1 MAHILLIDDDALLR
15 DTLQQMLELDGHRVT
30 LACDG
35 TQGVTAYQQ
44 GGKGTKSGGFDL
56 VITDILMP
64 GQDGTEVIVKLR
76 QQGAT
81 LPIIAISGGRRML
94 SPKFSLETAQLVG
107 ATSHLAKPFS
117 RAILQSEITKVL
129 SERRP

>member
-1 MAHILLIDDDALLR
+1 MAHILLIDDDDLLR
-15 DTLQQMLELDGHRVT
+15 ETLQQMLELDGHRVT
-30 LACDG
+30 LAVDG
-35 TQGVTAYQQ
+35 NEGVAQYDKA
-44 GGKGTKSGGFDL
+44 GKGGAFDL

-94 SPKFSLETAQLVG
+94 SPRFSLETAQLVG

-117 RAILQSEITKVL
+117 RAVLQSEITKAL

>member
-1 MAHILLIDDDALLR
+1 MAHILLIDDDDLLR
-15 DTLQQMLELDGHRVT
+15 DTLQQMLALDGHRVT
-30 LACDG
+30 LAANG
-35 TQGVTAYQQ
+35 KEGVEAF
-44 GGKGTKSGGFDL
+44 GKGSGVDL

-76 QQGAT
+76 QHSAT

-117 RAILQSEITKVL
+117 RATLQSAINKAL
-129 SERRP
+129 SDRRP

>member
-1 MAHILLIDDDALLR
+1 MANILLIDDDELLR
-15 DTLQQMLELDGHRVT
+15 ETLQQMLELDGHRVT
-30 LACDG
+30 PAADG
-35 TQGVTAYQQ
+35 VAGIARFEERQRGHLE
-44 GGKGTKSGGFDL
+44 GFDL

-76 QQGAT
+76 QQCAT

-117 RAILQSEITKVL
+117 RATLQSEINKAL
-129 SERRP
+129 SDRRP